1 MLRALLG
8 RTRHIDTAPTAR
20 RDAMVPLHLALI
32 LQRFTEPPVTPL
44 CVDRPPLHDLA
55 HKRPERLAPHGGHLE
70 LRTEHGLGC
79 SCCAGL
85 LWPQP
90 FENVAVVRV
99 DGALYRRADAAEALL
114 DPPEAR
120 EDLARVLQLPP
131 IQGTIL
137 RDVRAE
143 NLEPPDKG
151 R

>member
-8 RTRHIDTAPTAR
+8 RARHIDTAPAAR

-55 HKRPERLAPHGGHLE
+55 HKRPERLAPHGGYLD

-99 DGALYRRADAAEALL
+99 DGTLYRRADAAEAFL
-114 DPPEAR
+114 DTLEAR
-120 EDLARVLQLPP
+120 EERAHIAQLPP
-131 IQGTIL
+131 TQFGIR
-137 RDVRAE
+137 RDVLAE
-143 NLEPPDKG
+143 DHVQPDK
-151 R
+151 